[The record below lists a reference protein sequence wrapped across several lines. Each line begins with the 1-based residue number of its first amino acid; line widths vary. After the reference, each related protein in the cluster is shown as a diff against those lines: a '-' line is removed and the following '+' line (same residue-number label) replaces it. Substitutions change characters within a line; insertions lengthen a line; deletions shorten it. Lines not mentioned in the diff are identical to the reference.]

1 MRSSSA
7 EGICVSIQ
15 AKTRGLW
22 IVAACGAMLVLFAP
36 TATAQ
41 ISSNNPSQILQQYRN
56 FRTTWITNIWPY
68 ANTLFA
74 LLATIE
80 FAWSAAVM
88 ALEKTDLQSWTA
100 ALIRKIMWL
109 GAFYA
114 LLLFG
119 RQWIPAIIDSFS
131 QLGGAAAGINGN
143 NGLSPSDVFTQG
155 LNIAAALMDGASSSA
170 FFTNPGT
177 SIAVMI
183 SAAFVVLAFIAVTI
197 QYIVAVVESYLVVS
211 AGVIFLGFGGSRWT
225 TPYVERYIGL
235 GVSTGV
241 KIMILYMLIGMGL
254 NLSGGWLDEAVGIG
268 TSPNPSM
275 TGFDV
280 MGAALIF
287 MMLCWQVP
295 KLFAAVLGGSPAL
308 SGGDLV
314 STGTAVVG
322 GAATVASLGAGAI
335 AAAAGGAAAASG
347 GASAA
352 SGSAGGGASSTI
364 ASVGGVSGANGAA
377 GGGTVPPPSS
387 PPRGPSSNGRPSQPN
402 PPGNGGGGAAAPVF
416 SANGGSNGA
425 GAPQSRGQEVV
436 GRNGQGQSRFADAPA
451 TRSAL
456 SSMGGESLA
465 GSGFEAEH
473 PAAGFSSTSVP
484 VAPSPRRGSGA
495 PGQGSLFGANSDSVS
510 PADVTP
516 SDGLE
521 SSAASSPVAEV
532 SSVGGPTAGKAQ
544 TQAPPSRGRLASGAR
559 RTQRVFSGAA
569 DRLRGTRRQFGGL
582 PTDAAPHAQPP
593 RMPIDHSE

>member
-1 MRSSSA
+1 MRSLSA
-7 EGICVSIQ
+7 EGTRVSIQ
-15 AKTRGLW
+15 VKGRRLCIAIACAATFLL
-22 IVAACGAMLVLFAP
+22 VAAP
-36 TATAQ
+36 ATAQ

-88 ALEKTDLQSWTA
+88 ALEKTDLQSWTS

-241 KIMILYMLIGMGL
+241 KIMILYMLIGVGMS
-254 NLSGGWLDEAVGIG
+254 LSGGWLDEAVGIG

-314 STGTAVVG
+314 SAGTTVVG

-335 AAAAGGAAAASG
+335 AAAAGGAAALSG
-347 GASAA
+347 GAGASSSA
-352 SGSAGGGASSTI
+352 GGGGASSTV
-364 ASVGGVSGANGAA
+364 ASVGGGMGSAGSA
-377 GGGTVPPPSS
+377 GGGNVPPPSS
-387 PPRGPSSNGRPSQPN
+387 PSPGPSSGGGRPRQPN
-402 PPGNGGGGAAAPVF
+402 PPGNGSATAP
-416 SANGGSNGA
+416 
-425 GAPQSRGQEVV
+425 
-436 GRNGQGQSRFADAPA
+436 
-451 TRSAL
+451 
-456 SSMGGESLA
+456 
-465 GSGFEAEH
+465 
-473 PAAGFSSTSVP
+473 
-484 VAPSPRRGSGA
+484 
-495 PGQGSLFGANSDSVS
+495 
-510 PADVTP
+510 
-516 SDGLE
+516 
-521 SSAASSPVAEV
+521 
-532 SSVGGPTAGKAQ
+532 
-544 TQAPPSRGRLASGAR
+544 
-559 RTQRVFSGAA
+559 
-569 DRLRGTRRQFGGL
+569 
-582 PTDAAPHAQPP
+582 
-593 RMPIDHSE
+593 

>member
-1 MRSSSA
+1 MPIRLRTT
-7 EGICVSIQ
+7 Q
-15 AKTRGLW
+15 HLW
-22 IVAACGAMLVLFAP
+22 LAVAVGGFLLFFAP
-36 TATAQ
+36 CVNAQ
-41 ISSNNPSQILQQYRN
+41 IASNNPSQILQQYRS
-56 FRTTWITNIWPY
+56 FRTNWITNIWPY
-68 ANTLFA
+68 ANTLFG

-131 QLGGAAAGINGN
+131 QLGGSAAGINGN
-143 NGLSPSDVFTQG
+143 QGLSPSDVFTQG
-155 LNIAAALMDGASSSA
+155 LNIAAALMDAASSSA

-177 SIAVMI
+177 CIAVMI
-183 SAAFVVLAFIAVTI
+183 AAALVVLAFIAITI

-235 GVSTGV
+235 GVATGV
-241 KIMILYMLIGMGL
+241 KIMILYMLIGVGL
-254 NLSGGWLDEAVGIG
+254 NLSGGWLDEAKGIG

-314 STGTAVVG
+314 STGTAVVA
-322 GAATVASLGAGAI
+322 GAATVASLGAGAV

-347 GASAA
+347 AAAGGGGGA
-352 SGSAGGGASSTI
+352 AGGGASSSV
-364 ASVGGVSGANGAA
+364 AGVGGGVGAA
-377 GGGTVPPPSS
+377 GRAGGGSVPPPSS
-387 PPRGPSSNGRPSQPN
+387 PPPSPSSNGGPKQPS
-402 PPGNGGGGAAAPVF
+402 PPSSGSGHGSIPVT
-416 SANGGSNGA
+416 SGSSSTNGGSGSQSPSNGTPSS
-425 GAPQSRGQEVV
+425 GS
-436 GRNGQGQSRFADAPA
+436 NGTSSTTPPPA
-451 TRSAL
+451 RSAL
-456 SSMGGESLA
+456 SSVGGDSLA
-465 GSGFEAEH
+465 GSGFESER
-473 PAAGFSSTSVP
+473 PASGFTPSSIPAGVRSGNQARAGTVPANNGGTASDDQGATSSESSGGSSEIP
-484 VAPSPRRGSGA
+484 SGA
-495 PGQGSLFGANSDSVS
+495 GPVSEVQSVNSASTGKS
-510 PADVTP
+510 PAP
-516 SDGLE
+516 GE
-521 SSAASSPVAEV
+521 S
-532 SSVGGPTAGKAQ
+532 
-544 TQAPPSRGRLASGAR
+544 LASGAR
-559 RTQRVFSGAA
+559 RTQRTFSRAA
-569 DRLRGTRRQFGGL
+569 DRLKDVRRQWGGL
-582 PTDAAPHAQPP
+582 PSDAAPHTPPP
-593 RMPIDHSE
+593 RMPIDHGE

>member
-7 EGICVSIQ
+7 EGMRVSIQ

-22 IVAACGAMLVLFAP
+22 TLAACGAMLVLLAP

-88 ALEKTDLQSWTA
+88 ALEKTDLQSWTS

-197 QYIVAVVESYLVVS
+197 QYIVAGVESYLVVS

-241 KIMILYMLIGMGL
+241 KIMILYMLIGVGL

-314 STGTAVVG
+314 ATGTAVVA

-352 SGSAGGGASSTI
+352 SGSAGGGASSTV
-364 ASVGGVSGANGAA
+364 AGVGGVSGAGGAA

-387 PPRGPSSNGRPSQPN
+387 PPRGPSPNGRASQPN
-402 PPGNGGGGAAAPVF
+402 PPGNGGGGATAPVF
-416 SANGGSNGA
+416 AANGGSNGT
-425 GAPQSRGQEVV
+425 GAAQSRGHDVR
-436 GRNGQGQSRFADAPA
+436 GGNGQSQSTSGEAA

-456 SSMGGESLA
+456 SSMGGETLA
-465 GSGFEAEH
+465 GSGFQAER

-484 VAPSPRRGSGA
+484 IGPSPRRGSGA

-510 PADVTP
+510 PSDVTP

-521 SSAASSPVAEV
+521 GSAASSPVAEV
-532 SSVGGPTAGKAQ
+532 SSVGSPTAGKAQ
-544 TQAPPSRGRLASGAR
+544 TQAPPSGGRLASGAR
-559 RTQRVFSGAA
+559 RTQKVFSGAA

>member
-1 MRSSSA
+1 
-7 EGICVSIQ
+7 
-15 AKTRGLW
+15 
-22 IVAACGAMLVLFAP
+22 
-36 TATAQ
+36 
-41 ISSNNPSQILQQYRN
+41 
-56 FRTTWITNIWPY
+56 
-68 ANTLFA
+68 
-74 LLATIE
+74 
-80 FAWSAAVM
+80 M
-88 ALEKTDLQSWTA
+88 ALEKTDLQSWTS

-183 SAAFVVLAFIAVTI
+183 SAAFVVLAFIAITI

-211 AGVIFLGFGGSRWT
+211 AGVIFHGFGGSRWT

-241 KIMILYMLIGMGL
+241 KIMILYMLIGVGL

-314 STGTAVVG
+314 STGTAVVA

-347 GASAA
+347 GASA
-352 SGSAGGGASSTI
+352 GSAAGGGGSSTI
-364 ASVGGVSGANGAA
+364 ASVGGASGAGGAA
-377 GGGTVPPPSS
+377 GGGSVPPPPS
-387 PPRGPSSNGRPSQPN
+387 PPRGPSSSGRPTQPN
-402 PPGNGGGGAAAPVF
+402 PPTNGSGGAAAPSF
-416 SANGGSNGA
+416 ASNGGSNGTGA
-425 GAPQSRGQEVV
+425 GHSRGHDNV
-436 GRNGQGQSRFADAPA
+436 GSSSQRQSTSGEAPA

-465 GSGFEAEH
+465 GSGFEEER

-484 VAPSPRRGSGA
+484 VGPFPRRGSGA
-495 PGQGSLFGANSDSVS
+495 PGQGSLFGANSESAS

-516 SDGLE
+516 NDGFE

-532 SSVGGPTAGKAQ
+532 SSVGSPTAGKAQ
-544 TQAPPSRGRLASGAR
+544 TQAPPSGGKLASGAR

>member
-1 MRSSSA
+1 ML
-7 EGICVSIQ
+7 GGV
-15 AKTRGLW
+15 
-22 IVAACGAMLVLFAP
+22 IVLCAPAAD
-36 TATAQ
+36 AQ
-41 ISSNNPSQILQQYRN
+41 ISSNNPSQILQQYRS

-74 LLATIE
+74 LLAVIE
-80 FAWSAAVM
+80 FACSAAVM
-88 ALEKTDLQSWTA
+88 ALEKTDLQSWTS

-114 LLLFG
+114 LLLYG

-131 QLGGAAAGINGN
+131 QLGGSAAGINGN
-143 NGLSPSDVFTQG
+143 QGLSPSDVFTQG
-155 LNIAAALMDGASSSA
+155 LNIAAALMDAASSSA

-177 SIAVMI
+177 CLAVML
-183 SAAFVVLAFIAVTI
+183 AAALVVIAFIAVTI

-235 GVSTGV
+235 GASTGV
-241 KIMILYMLIGMGL
+241 KIMILYMLIGVGMS
-254 NLSGGWLDEAVGIG
+254 LSGGWLNEAAGIG

-314 STGTAVVG
+314 STGTTVVA

-335 AAAAGGAAAASG
+335 AAAAGGAAALSGGAGASG
-347 GASAA
+347 GA
-352 SGSAGGGASSTI
+352 AGGGASSAV
-364 ASVGGVSGANGAA
+364 ASVGGGMGATGGA
-377 GGGTVPPPSS
+377 GGGSVPPPSS
-387 PPRGPSSNGRPSQPN
+387 PSPGPSSGGRPKQPN
-402 PPGNGGGGAAAPVF
+402 PPNNGSAGAPAPSISQVSTSNGGGTF
-416 SANGGSNGA
+416 HTSSNGLSNS
-425 GAPQSRGQEVV
+425 GTSRSASVPESV
-436 GRNGQGQSRFADAPA
+436 SP
-451 TRSAL
+451 RSAL
-456 SSMGGESLA
+456 ATVGGDSLA
-465 GSGFEAEH
+465 GSGFEAER
-473 PAAGFSSTSVP
+473 PAAGFLAHSIPVPTRSGGSVLASPTS
-484 VAPSPRRGSGA
+484 APSSSENPSSDAVAGTDSALGA
-495 PGQGSLFGANSDSVS
+495 GPSAVSDVQSVS
-510 PADVTP
+510 
-516 SDGLE
+516 
-521 SSAASSPVAEV
+521 SSANAKHGA
-532 SSVGGPTAGKAQ
+532 GGPPIGERVA
-544 TQAPPSRGRLASGAR
+544 SRAR

-569 DRLRGTRRQFGGL
+569 DRLRGTRQQFGGL
-582 PTDAAPHAQPP
+582 PSDAAPHTPPP

>member
-1 MRSSSA
+1 MF
-7 EGICVSIQ
+7 
-15 AKTRGLW
+15 LL
-22 IVAACGAMLVLFAP
+22 VAAP
-36 TATAQ
+36 ATAQ

-88 ALEKTDLQSWTA
+88 ALEKADLQSWTS

-241 KIMILYMLIGMGL
+241 KIMILYMLIGVGL

-322 GAATVASLGAGAI
+322 GAAMVASFGAGALAAAAGGT
-335 AAAAGGAAAASG
+335 AAAAGGAGGATSASG
-347 GASAA
+347 G
-352 SGSAGGGASSTI
+352 GVSSTV
-364 ASVGGVSGANGAA
+364 ASVGGASGASGAA
-377 GGGTVPPPSS
+377 GGGSVPPPSS

-402 PPGNGGGGAAAPVF
+402 PPSSGGGGAGVPSV
-416 SANGGSNGA
+416 SSNGGSNGA
-425 GAPQSRGQEVV
+425 GVAQSRDGSAVV
-436 GRNGQGQSRFADAPA
+436 SNGRTPGAAPESIP

-456 SSMGGESLA
+456 SSVGGESVA
-465 GSGFEAEH
+465 GSGFEGER
-473 PAAGFSSTSVP
+473 PAAGFSSTSIP
-484 VAPSPRRGSGA
+484 VASANSRRSAPS
-495 PGQGSLFGANSDSVS
+495 GQASLFSANSES
-510 PADVTP
+510 PSSSEVGSADAT
-516 SDGLE
+516 E
-521 SSAASSPVAEV
+521 ASAASSPVADV
-532 SSVGGPTAGKAQ
+532 SSVGSSIGAKS
-544 TQAPPSRGRLASGAR
+544 QAPPSAGKLASSAR
-559 RTQRVFSGAA
+559 RTQRVFWGAS
-569 DRLRGTRRQFGGL
+569 DRLRGTRRRFGGL

-593 RMPIDHSE
+593 RMPIDHSD

>member
-1 MRSSSA
+1 
-7 EGICVSIQ
+7 VSIRR
-15 AKTRGLW
+15 ANWNRWCLL
-22 IVAACGAMLVLFAP
+22 AAVSAVVYLCVPSAD
-36 TATAQ
+36 AQ
-41 ISSNNPSQILQQYRN
+41 ISSNNPSQILQQYRS
-56 FRTTWITNIWPY
+56 FRTTWITNIWPF

-74 LLATIE
+74 LLAVIE

-88 ALEKTDLQSWTA
+88 ALEKTDLQSWTS

-114 LLLFG
+114 LLLYG

-131 QLGGAAAGINGN
+131 QLGGSAAGINGN
-143 NGLSPSDVFTQG
+143 QGLSPSDVFTQG
-155 LNIAAALMDGASSSA
+155 LNIAAALMDAASSSA

-177 SIAVMI
+177 CLAVML
-183 SAAFVVLAFIAVTI
+183 AAALVVIAFIAVTI

-241 KIMILYMLIGMGL
+241 KIMILYMLIGVGMS
-254 NLSGGWLDEAVGIG
+254 LSGGWLDEAAGIG

-287 MMLCWQVP
+287 MMLCWHVP

-314 STGTAVVG
+314 SAGTTVVA

-335 AAAAGGAAAASG
+335 AAAAGGAAALSG
-347 GASAA
+347 GAGASSSA
-352 SGSAGGGASSTI
+352 AGGGASSTV
-364 ASVGGVSGANGAA
+364 ASVGGGTGAA
-377 GGGTVPPPSS
+377 GSAGGGSVPPPSS
-387 PPRGPSSNGRPSQPN
+387 PSPGPSSGGRPRQPN
-402 PPGNGGGGAAAPVF
+402 PPSNGSATTPAPSISQA
-416 SANGGSNGA
+416 SASNGA
-425 GAPQSRGQEVV
+425 GSVH
-436 GRNGQGQSRFADAPA
+436 
-451 TRSAL
+451 L
-456 SSMGGESLA
+456 SSNGSSTSGTSRSTSVPEASPQRSVLASVGGDTLA
-465 GSGFEAEH
+465 GSGFEGER
-473 PAAGFSSTSVP
+473 PAAGFVAHSVP
-484 VAPSPRRGSGA
+484 VPTRSAGSVFAPPTSPASNPDSPPPTDTVGGTESADGA
-495 PGQGSLFGANSDSVS
+495 RPSAVSDVQSVS
-510 PADVTP
+510 
-516 SDGLE
+516 
-521 SSAASSPVAEV
+521 SSANTKHGAAGPPVGERIAS
-532 SSVGGPTAGKAQ
+532 K
-544 TQAPPSRGRLASGAR
+544 AR

-569 DRLRGTRRQFGGL
+569 DRLRGTRQQFGGL
-582 PTDAAPHAQPP
+582 PSDAAPHTQPP

>member
-1 MRSSSA
+1 
-7 EGICVSIQ
+7 VSI
-15 AKTRGLW
+15 RSHNCNRW
-22 IVAACGAMLVLFAP
+22 CLVLAVSAVFVLCAP
-36 TATAQ
+36 SASAQ
-41 ISSNNPSQILQQYRN
+41 ISSNNPSQILQQYRS
-56 FRTTWITNIWPY
+56 FRTTWITNIWPF

-74 LLATIE
+74 LLAVIE

-88 ALEKTDLQSWTA
+88 ALEKTDLQSWTS

-114 LLLFG
+114 LLLYG

-131 QLGGAAAGINGN
+131 QLGGSAAGINGN
-143 NGLSPSDVFTQG
+143 QGLSPSDVFTQG
-155 LNIAAALMDGASSSA
+155 LNIAAALLDAASSSA

-177 SIAVMI
+177 CLAVMF
-183 SAAFVVLAFIAVTI
+183 AAALVVIAFIAVTI

-241 KIMILYMLIGMGL
+241 KIMILYMLIGVAMS
-254 NLSGGWLDEAVGIG
+254 LSGGWLNEAAGIG

-314 STGTAVVG
+314 SAGTTVVA

-335 AAAAGGAAAASG
+335 AAAAGGAAALSG
-347 GASAA
+347 GAGASSSA
-352 SGSAGGGASSTI
+352 AGGGASSTV
-364 ASVGGVSGANGAA
+364 ASVGGGMGAA
-377 GGGTVPPPSS
+377 GSAGGGGVPPPPS
-387 PPRGPSSNGRPSQPN
+387 PSPGPSSGGRPRQPN
-402 PPGNGGGGAAAPVF
+402 PPSSGSAGAPAAPPIGQA
-416 SANGGSNGA
+416 SAPNGA
-425 GAPQSRGQEVV
+425 GSVH
-436 GRNGQGQSRFADAPA
+436 
-451 TRSAL
+451 L
-456 SSMGGESLA
+456 SSTESSDSGTSRSTSVPESSPQRSVLASVGGDTLA
-465 GSGFEAEH
+465 GSGFEGER
-473 PAAGFSSTSVP
+473 PAAGFAAHSVSVP
-484 VAPSPRRGSGA
+484 TRSAGSVFAPPTSPASNPENPPPTDTVGGTDSAVGVGPSA
-495 PGQGSLFGANSDSVS
+495 VSDVQSVS
-510 PADVTP
+510 
-516 SDGLE
+516 
-521 SSAASSPVAEV
+521 SSANAKHGAAGPPVGERVAS
-532 SSVGGPTAGKAQ
+532 
-544 TQAPPSRGRLASGAR
+544 RAR
-559 RTQRVFSGAA
+559 RTQKVFSGAA
-569 DRLRGTRRQFGGL
+569 VRLRGARQQFGG
-582 PTDAAPHAQPP
+582 PPSDAAPHTQPP

>member
-1 MRSSSA
+1 
-7 EGICVSIQ
+7 VSIQ
-15 AKTRGLW
+15 AKTRGLG

-88 ALEKTDLQSWTA
+88 ALEKTDLQSWTS

-241 KIMILYMLIGMGL
+241 KIMILYMLIGVGL

-314 STGTAVVG
+314 STGTAVVA
-322 GAATVASLGAGAI
+322 GAATLASLGAGAI
-335 AAAAGGAAAASG
+335 AAAGGAAAASG
-347 GASAA
+347 GASAG
-352 SGSAGGGASSTI
+352 SGAAGSGASSTI
-364 ASVGGVSGANGAA
+364 ASVGGASGAGGAA

-387 PPRGPSSNGRPSQPN
+387 PPRGPSSSGRPTQPN
-402 PPGNGGGGAAAPVF
+402 PPNNGSGGAAAP
-416 SANGGSNGA
+416 SLASNGGSNGT
-425 GAPQSRGQEVV
+425 GA
-436 GRNGQGQSRFADAPA
+436 GQSRAHDTVGMSSQRQSTTGEAPA

-465 GSGFEAEH
+465 GSGFEAER

-495 PGQGSLFGANSDSVS
+495 PGQGSLFGGNSDSVS
-510 PADVTP
+510 PSDVTP

-521 SSAASSPVAEV
+521 NSAASSPVAEV
-532 SSVGGPTAGKAQ
+532 SSVGSPTAGKAQ
-544 TQAPPSRGRLASGAR
+544 TQAPPSGGRLASGAR

-593 RMPIDHSE
+593 RMLIDHSE

>member
-1 MRSSSA
+1 VSVRS
-7 EGICVSIQ
+7 E
-15 AKTRGLW
+15 KRGRFW
-22 IVAACGAMLVLFAP
+22 IALSVCALVLCTAP
-36 TATAQ
+36 SATAQ

-56 FRTTWITNIWPY
+56 FRITWITNIWPY

-88 ALEKTDLQSWTA
+88 ALEKSDLQSWTS

-143 NGLSPSDVFTQG
+143 QGLSPSDVFTQG
-155 LNIAAALMDGASSSA
+155 LNIAAALMDAASTSA
-170 FFTNPGT
+170 FFTNPAT

-183 SAAFVVLAFIAVTI
+183 SAAFVVLAFIAVAI
-197 QYIVAVVESYLVVS
+197 QYIVAIVESYLVVS

-241 KIMILYMLIGMGL
+241 KIMILYMLIGVGM
-254 NLSGGWLDEAVGIG
+254 NLSGGWLNEAVGIG
-268 TSPNPSM
+268 TSTNPSM

-314 STGTAVVG
+314 STGAAVVG
-322 GAATVASLGAGAI
+322 GTAMVASMGAGAI
-335 AAAAGGAAAASG
+335 AAAAGATAVASGAAAG
-347 GASAA
+347 GS
-352 SGSAGGGASSTI
+352 SAGGAASR
-364 ASVGGVSGANGAA
+364 SVAGLGGTGAA
-377 GGGTVPPPSS
+377 GNGSIPPPSGLAGGS
-387 PPRGPSSNGRPSQPN
+387 LPNGRPKQPS
-402 PPGNGGGGAAAPVF
+402 PPATGGGATV
-416 SANGGSNGA
+416 
-425 GAPQSRGQEVV
+425 
-436 GRNGQGQSRFADAPA
+436 PA
-451 TRSAL
+451 TSPAPL
-456 SSMGGESLA
+456 SSESARSVLSSLGGENLT
-465 GSGFEAEH
+465 GSGFEAER
-473 PAAGFSSTSVP
+473 PAAGFRSYSIPLSARSPSQAISANSGAVGEDQGAASTENSSQAFPGSASDVFSSST
-484 VAPSPRRGSGA
+484 
-495 PGQGSLFGANSDSVS
+495 PGGE
-510 PADVTP
+510 PPPTP
-516 SDGLE
+516 GR
-521 SSAASSPVAEV
+521 
-532 SSVGGPTAGKAQ
+532 
-544 TQAPPSRGRLASGAR
+544 RGRLASGAR
-559 RTQRVFSGAA
+559 RTERAFYGASQ
-569 DRLRGTRRQFGGL
+569 RLRNTGPRFRGL
-582 PTDAAPHAQPP
+582 PTDAAPHTQPP

>member
-7 EGICVSIQ
+7 EGMRVSIQ

-22 IVAACGAMLVLFAP
+22 ILVACGAMLVLFAP
-36 TATAQ
+36 AATAQ

-88 ALEKTDLQSWTA
+88 ALEKTDLQSWTS

-143 NGLSPSDVFTQG
+143 SGLSPSDVFTQG

-241 KIMILYMLIGMGL
+241 KIMILYMLIGVGL

-314 STGTAVVG
+314 ATGTAVVA

-335 AAAAGGAAAASG
+335 ATAAGGAAAAAG
-347 GASAA
+347 GASAG
-352 SGSAGGGASSTI
+352 SGAAGGGASSTV
-364 ASVGGVSGANGAA
+364 AGVGGASAAGGAA
-377 GGGTVPPPSS
+377 GGGPVPPPSS
-387 PPRGPSSNGRPSQPN
+387 PPRGPSSGGRPTQP
-402 PPGNGGGGAAAPVF
+402 
-416 SANGGSNGA
+416 
-425 GAPQSRGQEVV
+425 
-436 GRNGQGQSRFADAPA
+436 
-451 TRSAL
+451 
-456 SSMGGESLA
+456 
-465 GSGFEAEH
+465 
-473 PAAGFSSTSVP
+473 
-484 VAPSPRRGSGA
+484 
-495 PGQGSLFGANSDSVS
+495 
-510 PADVTP
+510 
-516 SDGLE
+516 
-521 SSAASSPVAEV
+521 
-532 SSVGGPTAGKAQ
+532 
-544 TQAPPSRGRLASGAR
+544 
-559 RTQRVFSGAA
+559 
-569 DRLRGTRRQFGGL
+569 
-582 PTDAAPHAQPP
+582 
-593 RMPIDHSE
+593 